1 MRNTERLEPIQLR
14 VTPFKKEASVS
25 GNLGQLVADCLN
37 GQYKM
42 NLNKTKLSLKQ
53 IQILAGQMNSL
64 ANQQKAIK
72 GERLLNPAKPSK
84 HKVETDAVKQAS
96 VTVKPDKHSFRKYL
110 DIFSQILPSWISR
123 AEKI

>member
-1 MRNTERLEPIQLR
+1 MKNTERLEPIQMR
-14 VTPFKKEASVS
+14 VTPFKKETSVS

-42 NLNKTKLSLKQ
+42 KLNKTKLSLKQ

-84 HKVETDAVKQAS
+84 NKVDMGTVKQAS
-96 VTVKPDKHSFRKYL
+96 EMVKPPKHSFRKYL
-110 DIFSQILPSWISR
+110 DIFSQILPSWMSS
-123 AEKI
+123 AEKV